1 MNNDK
6 EDIYKIDDD
15 DEDVIYQE
23 ETEEEKEKKVS
34 NFDKEE
40 LKSKLIKYGIYIFV
54 GLIILLL
61 LIAIFFPKGSKSKGQ
76 SSGKEIKLTAGD
88 KYNLDYSSGS
98 YTWTSSNQSVAKVTD
113 NGEIEALKNGDAT
126 IVIKKGS
133 ETITY
138 IVHVEKIDEAIVVTN
153 VVMEKNT
160 IELEVDEEYEMKRRK
175 ERLRLLKQSYASFF
189 KAFDTIFFGQEYALH
204 QTIAGL
210 DADGDNVLLEDVFG
224 IRFSG
229 THNPYIRRLAG
240 FLHQTSVKGNLP
252 MLGFYVR
259 CILGERVS
267 MDVVQK
273 KAVADQPSESYA
285 FVRFVVHIEGLSNEA
300 YNLRMEQYGV
310 FFRLLF
316 RWFLPFDCECDYC
329 IKDRSQRFVL
339 DDAPLTLDYNTQ
351 LF

>member
-1 MNNDK
+1 MIVPSNMF
-6 EDIYKIDDD
+6 
-15 DEDVIYQE
+15 DVRAELLLEAYRVNPDAMSVANE
-23 ETEEEKEKKVS
+23 GLFYRGYTHDLLELDEKEGKIMLSRNGLRHFLPEGFLVG
-34 NFDKEE
+34 EE
-40 LKSKLIKYGIYIFV
+40 WLRQ
-54 GLIILLL
+54 
-61 LIAIFFPKGSKSKGQ
+61 A
-76 SSGKEIKLTAGD
+76 A
-88 KYNLDYSSGS
+88 
-98 YTWTSSNQSVAKVTD
+98 
-113 NGEIEALKNGDAT
+113 
-126 IVIKKGS
+126 
-133 ETITY
+133 
-138 IVHVEKIDEAIVVTN
+138 
-153 VVMEKNT
+153 
-160 IELEVDEEYEMKRRK
+160 DEEYEMKRRK

-240 FLHQTSVKGNLP
+240 LLHQTSVKGNLP